1 MADVDPRFDP
11 RFQRGYDPERH
22 AVPAEQAPA
31 RAAATPVAKPEPA
44 EPSEPEPSEPD
55 EPSRPE
61 PSSAEAPATASPP
74 VPPPAGA
81 HVVAD
86 DGAAPSEAT
95 TATRARTALLAL
107 AVVMTLAAVLL
118 MVSELTAEAVYFSS
132 PSEWETF
139 VILARGYAIS
149 PLLLGGIIA
158 LLGWIIV
165 PSRRTRDH

>member
-95 TATRARTALLAL
+95 TSQTKRCLFSQIQRPASLPTWSCIRLSLHSTAQPLYPKFPN
-107 AVVMTLAAVLL
+107 T
-118 MVSELTAEAVYFSS
+118 FSS
-132 PSEWETF
+132 CVSKT
-139 VILARGYAIS
+139 
-149 PLLLGGIIA
+149 
-158 LLGWIIV
+158 
-165 PSRRTRDH
+165 T